1 MLYMYELASYN
12 VETGEHNKEYKL
24 AFKRIAMISRNSR
37 RFGQEKKKTGSEG
50 SREARAL
57 DYEVMIT
64 STPNRVLF
72 SCRKRLRVYYERG
85 KAERT
90 HTSLSFFLDGGK
102 CFWMGIVQRSATS

>member
-1 MLYMYELASYN
+1 MSEISCVCDQTSRQGN
-12 VETGEHNKEYKL
+12 PQPV
-24 AFKRIAMISRNSR
+24 AMISRNSR

-90 HTSLSFFLDGGK
+90 HTSLSYFLDGGK